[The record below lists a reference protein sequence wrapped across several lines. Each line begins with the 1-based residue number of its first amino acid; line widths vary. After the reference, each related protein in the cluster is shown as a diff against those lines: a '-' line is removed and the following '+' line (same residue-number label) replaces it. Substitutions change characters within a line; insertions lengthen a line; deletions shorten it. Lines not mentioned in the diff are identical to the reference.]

1 MRPTQLTEGSTQTF
15 TLTQTQSMPS
25 IATKA
30 RNSLKSRN
38 YNRGKIKGVELKR
51 EVERGPTFTLTSDLS
66 YIASTTDFI
75 CDRKFYARTHLN
87 FTLVNK
93 CMEGHAKS

>member
-1 MRPTQLTEGSTQTF
+1 
-15 TLTQTQSMPS
+15 MPS

-38 YNRGKIKGVELKR
+38 YNRGKIKGVELKSL

-66 YIASTTDFI
+66 CIASTTDFI
-75 CDRKFYARTHLN
+75 CDRKFYVRTHVN
-87 FTLVNK
+87 FTLVKK

>member
-15 TLTQTQSMPS
+15 TLIQTQSMPS

-51 EVERGPTFTLTSDLS
+51 KVERGPTFTLTSDFS
-66 YIASTTDFI
+66 CIASTTDFI

>member
-1 MRPTQLTEGSTQTF
+1 
-15 TLTQTQSMPS
+15 MPS

-38 YNRGKIKGVELKR
+38 YNRGKIKGVKLRR
-51 EVERGPTFTLTSDLS
+51 EAERGPTFTLKSDLPC
-66 YIASTTDFI
+66 IASTTDFI
-75 CDRKFYARTHLN
+75 CDCKCYARTHVN